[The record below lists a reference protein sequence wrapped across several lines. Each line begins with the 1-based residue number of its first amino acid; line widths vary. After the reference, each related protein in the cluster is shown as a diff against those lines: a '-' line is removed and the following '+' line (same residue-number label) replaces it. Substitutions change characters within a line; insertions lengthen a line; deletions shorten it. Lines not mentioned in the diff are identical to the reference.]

1 VRLRRTR
8 GAPPRKRRRRIR
20 KLRLFVLTVV
30 LLALA
35 VASFTYGVIT
45 AVAGQAWKL
54 ESVHQQQKEVNG
66 YIYDRTGNRVLAV
79 LRGSQNRVIVK
90 SDEIAPLMKQ
100 AIVAVED
107 RRFWEHEGVDF
118 RAIARA
124 FWADV
129 RHKEFVQGGSTITQQ
144 YIKNAYIDSSRSIGR
159 KLKEAIL
166 ARQLDQNW
174 SKERILTEYL
184 NTIYF
189 GNGAYGVEQAAQTY
203 FKHSAARLKLEE
215 AALLAAIPSDP
226 SRYDPAANPRAARRQ
241 RNVALRL
248 MFEQSMITRK
258 QFLRASRRRLPLPE
272 DIRPP
277 GTQSD
282 IGQYFTNYV
291 KQQLIDKYR
300 TSTVFGG
307 GLRVRTTIDLRLQ
320 KLAQRAIEK
329 WLHDPNGP
337 TAALVAIDPRN
348 GDVLAMVGGSSFRK
362 SQFNLAVQGERQ
374 PGSSFKP
381 FVLADALDQGIA
393 PQTTFPSH
401 ELDIPFDGK
410 VWHVENYEG
419 SYLGSADLRTATIHS
434 DNSVYAQLT
443 STVGPATVAR
453 MAHRLGVK
461 SSLNAYLSIG
471 LGGEAVNPLEM
482 ARAFAAFAHGGRRVD
497 GSAFGDRPRA
507 IWWVAEQQGDR
518 VVMKDQNRPVDKE
531 VLDPGKAAVLNDI
544 LQAVVRIG
552 TGRDAALEDGRPAAG
567 KTGTTENHGDAW
579 FVGYTPRLVAAVWVG
594 YPNQLR
600 PMLTEFNGEPVAG
613 GTFPARIW
621 KNFMQSALKTL
632 KAEPE
637 SFEPPPPIYASS
649 RYVVMRDGRLQLDN
663 GVCRGAFQ
671 VVVFSEGGP
680 QQTANCKENEVQV
693 PDLVG
698 VRRDEAISIL
708 RAQPLQPL
716 VVYKA
721 ALPRQPV
728 GFVVGQDPKAARRL
742 TANQIVTLVL
752 PKPLHGVVPR
762 VVGLPLQRALRK
774 LQRLNLA
781 PKIQPD
787 DAEAGR
793 RVLRQWPRPGVA
805 AAPGMLVKLV
815 VRSGSQRRARA
826 G

>member
-1 VRLRRTR
+1 
-8 GAPPRKRRRRIR
+8 
-20 KLRLFVLTVV
+20 V
-30 LLALA
+30 LLVLA

-54 ESVHQQQKEVNG
+54 ESVHQQQLERNG
-66 YIYDRTGNRVLAV
+66 YIYDRTGDRILAV

-90 SDEIAPLMKQ
+90 SDAIAPIMKQ

-107 RRFWEHEGVDF
+107 RRFWEHDGVDF

-144 YIKNAYIDSSRSIGR
+144 FIKNAYIDNERSIGR

-166 ARQLDQNW
+166 ARQLDQRW

-189 GNGAYGVEQAAQTY
+189 GNGAYGVEQAARTY
-203 FKHSAARLKLEE
+203 FQHSAAKLKLEE

-226 SRYDPAANPRAARRQ
+226 SRFDPAANRPAARRQ
-241 RNVALRL
+241 RNIALRL
-248 MFEQSMITRK
+248 MFEQGDITARQLRNSSRK
-258 QFLRASRRRLPLPE
+258 SLPRPE
-272 DIRPP
+272 EIRPP
-277 GTQSD
+277 GTQSEQ
-282 IGQYFTNYV
+282 GQYFTNYV
-291 KQQLIDKYR
+291 KQQLIDKYG

-307 GLRVRTTIDLRLQ
+307 GLRVRTTIDLGLQ
-320 KLAQRAIEK
+320 KKAQEAIGK
-329 WLHDPNGP
+329 WLDDPKGP

-348 GDVLAMVGGSSFRK
+348 GDVLAMVGGTSFRR

-401 ELDIPFDGK
+401 AIDIPFDGK

-419 SYLGSADLRTATIHS
+419 SYLGSADIRTATIHS

-443 STVGPATVAR
+443 AMVGPATVAR

-461 SSLNAYLSIG
+461 SPLNSYLSIG
-471 LGGEAVNPLEM
+471 LGAEAVNPLEM

-507 IWWVAEQQGDR
+507 IWWVAEQKGNQLR
-518 VVMKDQNRPVDKE
+518 MKDANKPVDQQ
-531 VLDPGKAAVLNDI
+531 VLDPGKTAILNEI
-544 LQAVVRIG
+544 LQSVVRIG
-552 TGRDAALEDGRPAAG
+552 TGTRAALGNGWLAAG

-600 PMLTEFNGEPVAG
+600 PMLTEYHGDPVAG
-613 GTFPARIW
+613 GTFPAQIW
-621 KNFMQSALKTL
+621 KTFMQSALKGQT
-632 KAEPE
+632 PE
-637 SFEPPPPIYASS
+637 SFEPPPSLYASRS
-649 RYVVMRDGRLQLDN
+649 YVVERDGRLQLDN
-663 GVCRGAFQ
+663 GVCRNAFQ

-680 QQTANCKENEVQV
+680 QQTANCRPNEVQV
-693 PDLVG
+693 PNLVG
-698 VRRDEAISIL
+698 VRRDQAESML
-708 RAQPLQPL
+708 RAQPLRPL

-721 ALPRQPV
+721 AAPRQQLGV
-728 GFVVGQDPKAARRL
+728 VVGQDPNPAHRL

-762 VVGLPLQRALRK
+762 VVGLRLRQALPR

-787 DAEAGR
+787 GAEAAR
-793 RVLRQWPRPGVA
+793 RVLRQWPPAGVA

-815 VRSGSQRRARA
+815 VRAH
-826 G
+826 

>member
-1 VRLRRTR
+1 VRFRRTR
-8 GAPPRKRRRRIR
+8 GAPPPKRRRRIR
-20 KLRLFVLTVV
+20 KLRLFALTVV
-30 LLALA
+30 LLVLA
-35 VASFTYGVIT
+35 VASFAYGVIT

-54 ESVHQQQKEVNG
+54 ESVHQQQREVNG
-66 YIYDRTGNRVLAV
+66 YIYDRTGDRILAV
-79 LRGSQNRVIVK
+79 LRGSQNRVILK
-90 SDEIAPLMKQ
+90 SDEIAPIMKQ

-107 RRFWEHEGVDF
+107 RRFWEHDGVDF
-118 RAIARA
+118 RAIVRA

-144 YIKNAYIDSSRSIGR
+144 YIKNAYIDNSRSIAR

-189 GNGAYGVEQAAQTY
+189 GNGAYGVEQAARTY
-203 FKHSAARLKLEE
+203 FQHSAAKLKLEE

-226 SRYDPAANPRAARRQ
+226 AQYDPAANPRAARRQ
-241 RNVALRL
+241 RNLALGL
-248 MFEQSMITRK
+248 MFEQGVITRK
-258 QFLRASRRRLPLPE
+258 QLRNASRRPLPGPDE
-272 DIRPP
+272 IRPP
-277 GTQSD
+277 GTQSEV
-282 IGQYFTNYV
+282 GGYFANYV

-320 KLAQRAIEK
+320 KRARQAIDK
-329 WLHDPNGP
+329 WLDEPKGP

-348 GDVLAMVGGSSFRK
+348 GDVLAMVGGSNFHR

-393 PQTTFPSH
+393 PATTFPSGPI
-401 ELDIPFDGK
+401 DIPFDGK

-443 STVGPATVAR
+443 AMVGPATVAR
-453 MAHRLGVK
+453 TAHRLGIK
-461 SSLNAYLSIG
+461 SKLNSYLSIG
-471 LGGEAVNPLEM
+471 LGAEAVNPLEM
-482 ARAFAAFAHGGRRVD
+482 ARAFAAFAHGGRRID
-497 GSAFGDRPRA
+497 GSAFGNRPRA
-507 IWWVAEQQGDR
+507 IWWVAQQKGSH
-518 VVMKDQNRPVDKE
+518 VEMKDPNSPVDKQ
-531 VLDPGKAAVLNDI
+531 VLDPDKTAVLNDI
-544 LQAVVRIG
+544 LQGVLRLG
-552 TGRDAALEDGRPAAG
+552 TGKAAALDDGWPAAG

-600 PMLTEFNGEPVAG
+600 PMLTEFHGEPVAG
-613 GTFPARIW
+613 GTFPAQIW
-621 KNFMQSALKTL
+621 KTFMQSALKDL
-632 KAEPE
+632 HAQPE
-637 SFEPPPPIYASS
+637 SFEPPPPLYASS

-663 GVCRGAFQ
+663 GVCRNAFQ

-680 QQTANCKENEVQV
+680 EQTANCKANEVQV

-698 VRRDEAISIL
+698 VPVDEARSIL
-708 RAQPLQPL
+708 RAQPLTPL

-721 ALPRQPV
+721 AVPRQQL
-728 GFVVGQDPKAARRL
+728 GVVLAQDPKPTRRL
-742 TANQIVTLVL
+742 TANQVVTLVL
-752 PKPLHGVVPR
+752 PKALHGIMPR
-762 VVGLPLQRALRK
+762 VVGLPLRRALPR

-787 DAEAGR
+787 DARASR

-815 VRSGSQRRARA
+815 VRA

>member
-1 VRLRRTR
+1 MRLRRTR
-8 GAPPRKRRRRIR
+8 SAPPTKRRRRIR
-20 KLRLFVLTVV
+20 KLRLFVLAVV
-30 LLALA
+30 LLTLA
-35 VASFTYGVIT
+35 VASFAYGVIT

-54 ESVHQQQKEVNG
+54 ESVHQQQREVNG
-66 YIYDRTGNRVLAV
+66 YIYDRTGNRILAV
-79 LRGSQNRVIVK
+79 LRGSENRVIVK
-90 SDEIAPLMKQ
+90 SDEIAPIMKQ

-107 RRFWEHEGVDF
+107 RRFWEHDGVDF
-118 RAIARA
+118 RAIVRA

-144 YIKNAYIDSSRSIGR
+144 YIKNAYVDNTRSIAR

-189 GNGAYGVEQAAQTY
+189 GNGAYGVEQASRTY
-203 FKHSAARLKLEE
+203 FHHSAARLKLEE

-226 SRYDPAANPRAARRQ
+226 AQYDPAANPRAARRQ
-241 RNVALRL
+241 RNLALRL
-248 MFEQSMITRK
+248 MYDEGIVTRK
-258 QFLRASRRRLPLPE
+258 QLQNATRKPLPRPE

-277 GTQSD
+277 GTLSD
-282 IGQYFTNYV
+282 VGQYFTNYV
-291 KQQLIDKYR
+291 KQQLIDHYG

-307 GLRVRTTIDLRLQ
+307 GLRVRTTIDLGLQ
-320 KLAQRAIEK
+320 KLARRAIDK
-329 WLHDPNGP
+329 WLQDPKGP

-348 GDVLAMVGGSSFRK
+348 GDVLAMVGGTNFRR

-393 PQTTFPSH
+393 PQTTFRSH
-401 ELDIPFDGK
+401 SIDIPFDGK

-419 SYLGSADLRTATIHS
+419 NYLGSADLRTATIHS

-443 STVGPATVAR
+443 AMVGPPSVAR
-453 MAHRLGVK
+453 MAHRLGIK
-461 SSLNAYLSIG
+461 SPLDPYLSIG
-471 LGGEAVNPLEM
+471 LGAEAVNPLEM

-497 GSAFGDRPRA
+497 GSAFGNRPRA
-507 IWWVAEQQGDR
+507 IWWVGQQEDDQVKMR
-518 VVMKDQNRPVDKE
+518 DQNRPVDKQ
-531 VLDPGKAAVLNDI
+531 VLDPGKTAVLNEM
-544 LQAVVRIG
+544 LQGVIRIG
-552 TGRDAALEDGRPAAG
+552 TGTRAQLEGGWSPAG

-594 YPNQLR
+594 YPNKLK
-600 PMLTEFNGEPVAG
+600 PMLTEYHGEPVAG
-613 GTFPARIW
+613 GTFPAQIW
-621 KNFMQSALKTL
+621 KTFMQSALKEL
-632 KAEPE
+632 HAQPE
-637 SFEPPPPIYASS
+637 SFPAPPPLYSS
-649 RYVVMRDGRLQLDN
+649 DRYVVMRDGRLQLDN
-663 GVCRGAFQ
+663 GLCRNAFQ

-680 QQTANCKENEVQV
+680 EQTANCRPNEVQV

-698 VRRDEAISIL
+698 VPVDEARAIL
-708 RAQPLQPL
+708 LAQPLKPL

-721 ALPRQPV
+721 AAPRQPI
-728 GFVVGQDPKAARRL
+728 GLVVAQDPKPSRRL

-752 PKPLHGVVPR
+752 PKPLHGTVPR
-762 VVGLPLQRALRK
+762 VVGLPLQRALPK

-787 DAEAGR
+787 NARASH

-805 AAPGMLVKLV
+805 AAPGMLIKLV
-815 VRSGSQRRARA
+815 VRA